1 LIGSWVRNEIYIFLG
16 DAGIPVKA
24 RLKGLTA
31 SCAHFVWLD
40 GSFEAIH
47 GHNFSISFE
56 VASSRKE
63 DLAVDL
69 SRVRAAARAVV
80 DSIDHRLL
88 VPLLNENVKLKREG
102 GCVEIGLPDRRI
114 RLPEPD
120 VFLLEAA
127 NTTAEE
133 LAVYVCNRLQKCL
146 PNGVEVVS
154 VEVEEEPGC
163 VAVSRNRSAD

>member
-1 LIGSWVRNEIYIFLG
+1 MKVRVEGLI
-16 DAGIPVKA
+16 
-24 RLKGLTA
+24 A

-56 VASSRKE
+56 VAGSPKE
-63 DLAVDL
+63 DLSGDL
-69 SRVRAAARAVV
+69 SRIRAVARAVV

-88 VPLLNENVKLKREG
+88 VPLLNENVKVKREG
-102 GCVEIGLPDRRI
+102 RYVEIGLPDRRI
-114 RLPEPD
+114 RLPETD
-120 VFLLEAA
+120 VFLLEAG

-133 LAVYVCNRLQKCL
+133 LAVYLSNRLQKCL

-154 VEVEEEPGC
+154 AMVEEEPGC
-163 VAVSRNRSAD
+163 VAVSQNRSAD